1 MESMPFYLS
10 YAALWILVILHS
22 LILLGVVRLVYQLQQ
37 TGATTGFSQDGRVSA
52 GQEAPEFSA
61 VDLAGAPIS
70 SADFAGRL
78 TALLFVSPDCPAC
91 TDILDDDMAYLNHK
105 AHGHLIVICRAEHED
120 CARLAEQHGLD
131 VPVVADEDDQVSRLY
146 EVAAVPTAVLINA
159 GNRIQSYGQPDRKT
173 LDEMFE
179 AGPEAEMQ
187 EVS

>member
-10 YAALWILVILHS
+10 YGALWILVILHS

-37 TGATTGFSQDGRVSA
+37 SGTAAGFSRDGRMSA
-52 GQEAPEFSA
+52 GQAAPEFSA
-61 VDLAGAPIS
+61 VNLAGAPIS

-78 TALLFVSPDCPAC
+78 TALLFVAPDCPAC

-105 AHGHLIVICRAEHED
+105 AHGHLIVICRAGREA

-146 EVAAVPTAVLINA
+146 GISAVPTAVLINA

-173 LDEMFE
+173 LDAVFE
-179 AGPEAEMQ
+179 EVAAAEMQ